1 MKKQK
6 EAEKRQADLRK
17 KRSIVRL
24 ESAMS
29 VKSQKLSV
37 LVKDI
42 DNRIGNQRDGESKIT
57 KTFKILRRRVQDVEL
72 LEKGLYDSD
81 SQDISKSRVATDK
94 KNIDDLFNIAQDG

>member
-6 EAEKRQADLRK
+6 EAEKRQSELRK

-29 VKSQKLSV
+29 VKTQKLSV

-42 DNRIGNQRDGESKIT
+42 DKQKGNQQDGESKIT

-81 SQDISKSRVATDK
+81 S
-94 KNIDDLFNIAQDG
+94 

>member
-6 EAEKRQADLRK
+6 EAEKRQSELRK

-29 VKSQKLSV
+29 VKTQKLSV

-42 DNRIGNQRDGESKIT
+42 DKQKGNKLDGESKIT

-81 SQDISKSRVATDK
+81 S
-94 KNIDDLFNIAQDG
+94 